1 MKYIKLLLATFEI
14 ITAISV
20 LMGYQNN
27 IPIMLLILALSNAI
41 TAWESYHKNK
51 RESIVLFLIA
61 FFVGVVSIFI
71 MFF

>member
-1 MKYIKLLLATFEI
+1 MKYIKLLFAAFEI
-14 ITAISV
+14 LIAISV

-27 IPIMLLILALSNAI
+27 IPIMLLMLAISNAI

-51 RESIVLFLIA
+51 RESILLFLIA
-61 FFVGVVSIFI
+61 SFLGIVSIFI